1 MKKQTLTTLKCK
13 KKVRILEDYF
23 YHKEESVN
31 DVVVKPLIIHEFK
44 EILPTIEGHWN
55 TKP

>member
-31 DVVVKPLIIHEFK
+31 DVIVKPLIIHEFK